1 MALFIDVVNIVIKAG
16 NGGDGC
22 VNFHREKYVPR
33 GGPDGGDGGRGGDI
47 IFEADP
53 NMLTLLDFRYN
64 AKFEAQD
71 GNYGESNNRTGKSGE
86 HLTIRVPPGTLI
98 KLKGNDAIV
107 ADMMKPGTSQR
118 VLRGGR
124 GGKGNAKFAT
134 PTRQKPSFAL
144 PGQKAKEY
152 EVSLELKSIA
162 DVGLVGFP
170 NVGKSTLL
178 SRVSKAKPKIANY
191 HFTTLSP
198 NLGVVK
204 SDESSFVMAD
214 IPGIIENASEGAG
227 LGHKFLRHIERTRM
241 LVHILD
247 ISGIEGRDPIEDYE
261 QIMGEL
267 NKYSEKL
274 TKIPMIIAANKM
286 DLPGS
291 EDNLQL
297 IKEHLPDTEIIA
309 ISAATNSG
317 LQTLLRA
324 ITKMLVTLP
333 PIEPEVEEAIVL
345 NSLVD
350 DNFTIQIDEDG
361 VYVVEGNKI
370 ERLLASNSLSS
381 GESLRNFQR
390 VLRLSGIIDALVRA
404 GAKDGDTVKMDYME
418 FDFVE

>member
-16 NGGDGC
+16 NGGNGC

-33 GGPDGGDGGRGGDI
+33 GGPDGGDGGRGGDL
-47 IFEADP
+47 IFVADQ

-64 AKFEAQD
+64 AKFEAED
-71 GNYGESNNRTGKSGE
+71 GNDGEPNNRTGKSGKN
-86 HLTIRVPPGTLI
+86 LIIRVPPGTLI
-98 KLKGNDAIV
+98 KLKSNGEIV
-107 ADMMKPGTSQR
+107 ADMMEPGSQQR

-144 PGQKAKEY
+144 PGQKAKVY
-152 EVSLELKSIA
+152 EVFLELKSIA

-178 SRVSKAKPKIANY
+178 SMVSKAKPKIANY

-214 IPGIIENASEGAG
+214 IPGIIENAAEGAG
-227 LGHKFLRHIERTRM
+227 LGHEFLRHIERTRM

-247 ISGIEGRDPIEDYE
+247 ISGIEGRNPIEDYE

-267 NKYSEKL
+267 EKYSEKL
-274 TKIPMIIAANKM
+274 TQTPMIIAANKM

-291 EDNLQL
+291 EENLKL
-297 IKEHLPDTEIIA
+297 LREYLPNTEILPM
-309 ISAATNSG
+309 SAAIGEGT
-317 LQTLLRA
+317 QPLLRA
-324 ITKMLVTLP
+324 ITKMLKTLP
-333 PIEPEVEEAIVL
+333 AIEPEVEETIEL

-350 DNFTIQIDEDG
+350 DNYTIEIDDEG

-381 GESLRNFQR
+381 SESLKNFQR
-390 VLRLSGIIDALVRA
+390 VLRMSGIIDALRVA
-404 GAKDGDTVKMDYME
+404 GAKDGDTVKMEHKE